1 MAEEI
6 KGILDEYKEHADEKI
21 EEVKRHFDVCKE
33 DTDSK
38 IALIGEQYGS
48 IQEKLTEHD
57 SRFESIQENIGII
70 KNDAA
75 IIKNDIE
82 IIKNSL
88 KKKVDIDDF
97 EALEGRV
104 RVLESKIK

>member
-6 KGILDEYKEHADEKI
+6 KEILDEYKEHTDEKI

-48 IQEKLTEHD
+48 IQE
-57 SRFESIQENIGII
+57 NIGV
-70 KNDAA
+70 
-75 IIKNDIE
+75 IKNDIE
-82 IIKNSL
+82 IIKTL
-88 KKKVDIDDF
+88 
-97 EALEGRV
+97 
-104 RVLESKIK
+104 

>member
-6 KGILDEYKEHADEKI
+6 KEILDKYQKHTDEKI

-48 IQEKLTEHD
+48 IQENLE
-57 SRFESIQENIGII
+57 
-70 KNDAA
+70 

-88 KKKVDIDDF
+88 KKKVDVDDF

-104 RVLESKIK
+104 RALESKIK